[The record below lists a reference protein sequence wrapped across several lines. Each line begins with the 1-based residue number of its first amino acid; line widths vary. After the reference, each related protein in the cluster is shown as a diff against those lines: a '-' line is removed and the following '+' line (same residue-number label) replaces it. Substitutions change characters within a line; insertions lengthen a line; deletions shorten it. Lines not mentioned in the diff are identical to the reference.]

1 VPAVFCGDEGEDV
14 PPVFC
19 GDESERLC
27 RRAAV
32 GDESAGRLLYSRF
45 GRRLLWATNRRRA
58 AVGSIRPA
66 ASVGDESAAGCCGR
80 RIGGG
85 LLYSRFGR
93 RLLWATNRAWPAV
106 GSILPA
112 APVGDESAAAV
123 AESADGAYESAA
135 APVGDEQTNTKTKN
149 WGSAGWTRRV
159 ENGGGSTPWGM
170 DFAFLSPC
178 AVLQLRP
185 YTFCF
190 LHDGQPT
197 QLL

>member
-45 GRRLLWATNRRRA
+45 GRRLLWATNR
-58 AVGSIRPA
+58 
-66 ASVGDESAAGCCGR
+66 
-80 RIGGG
+80 
-85 LLYSRFGR
+85 
-93 RLLWATNRAWPAV
+93 AWPAV
-106 GSILPA
+106 GYILPA